1 MRKLVLFIGLFLS
14 AGILFADEDV
24 SVKANAPNV
33 VKKGQQFRLV
43 YTINAK
49 VDGFDAPSIDD
60 FRVLAGPST
69 STSTNI
75 SIVNNQMTR
84 KFELK
89 YTYVLEADK
98 EGTFTIAPAKVKVE
112 GKVYESNALKIEV
125 IKGGSS
131 SGKQQQGNAQKN
143 TGSGTAQPGD
153 KLFVRV
159 LIDDRDVYRD
169 EPIVATIKI
178 YSKLRISDLR
188 NVRMPDFQGF
198 YKQEIPTPDLR
209 HLEKENV
216 NGEIYQTGVLKRYL
230 LFPQKTGKIT
240 IEPFETDFIV
250 QKRVQSN
257 SRSIFDDFFGSYKN
271 VKMPVSS
278 DPVTINV
285 RTLPSGEPVDFTGG
299 VGSFDIEASLDKQSV
314 KNNEGVNLTVKISGK
329 GNLKILDAPQVDFP
343 PDLETYDPKVSK
355 NMDVSVNGAT
365 GSVEYEYL
373 MIPRSAGNYRI
384 PSISYTYFD
393 LPSKSYKTLTTK
405 PLSISVERGEGD
417 TTAGG
422 RSTSFTQKDV
432 NMIGSDIRYIKTEDF
447 DMKEKGKFIFGSFWF
462 YFAYI
467 FGILLF
473 VLLYLFRKKRIKENA
488 DTVLAKNKKANKY
501 AKRRLKEASKH
512 LTAGDNDQF
521 YEETLKALWGY
532 LSDKLGISVAELS
545 REKAKQRLNEKQV
558 DEALIDHFLELIDEC
573 EFARYAPSSEEG
585 RMDKLYK
592 QAITNISQLQQ
603 KLK

>member
-14 AGILFADEDV
+14 AGVLFADEDV
-24 SVKANAPNV
+24 SVKAKAPNV

-43 YTINAK
+43 YTINSK

-98 EGTFTIAPAKVKVE
+98 EGTFTIPPAKVKVD
-112 GKVYESNALKIEV
+112 GKAYKSNALEIEV
-125 IKGGSS
+125 IKGGST
-131 SGKQQQGNAQKN
+131 SGNQQQGNAQQAN
-143 TGSGTAQPGD
+143 GSGTAQPGD

-159 LIDDRDVYRD
+159 LVDDRDVYRD
-169 EPIVATIKI
+169 EPIAATIKI

-188 NVRMPDFQGF
+188 NVKMPDFQGF

-216 NGEIYQTGVLKRYL
+216 DGEIYQTGVLKRYL

-285 RTLPSGEPVDFTGG
+285 RALPSGEPTDFKGG
-299 VGSFDIEASLDKQSV
+299 VGAFDIEASLDKQAV
-314 KNNEGVNLTVKISGK
+314 KTNEGINLTVKISGK
-329 GNLKILDAPQVDFP
+329 GNLKILDAPEVDFP

-355 NMDVSVNGAT
+355 NVDVSVNGAT

-373 MIPRSAGNYRI
+373 MIPRSAGKYRI
-384 PSISYTYFD
+384 PSIHYTYFD

-447 DMKEKGKFIFGSFWF
+447 EMKEKGKFIFASFWF
-462 YFAYI
+462 YFTYI

-501 AKRRLKEASKH
+501 AKKRLKEASKH
-512 LTAGDNDQF
+512 LTAGDKDQF

-585 RMDKLYK
+585 KMDKLYK
-592 QAITNISQLQQ
+592 QSITNISQLQQ